1 MLYFDYLHYSFRA
14 GEGYGMF
21 LGILVGMLL
30 LFSLFYFLGDAFK
43 KTLEII
49 SLLGRICVC
58 GCISMLLCQTLSL
71 DRLGGGG
78 LILCLIIGTVI
89 VYTLIALLAGSFRLV
104 GYSVNFMVNSL
115 VILIVASILGNK
127 YSISFPIYAATLFF
141 FPRILWIS
149 DRFAT
154 ECETVDWSY
163 NPFTNVETEYYVVRD
178 VDRWEDSEYSW
189 NHIPV
194 QIIFSSL
201 FYGVGCL
208 TFFIIYPVDSAWL
221 MLLCVALATAVNV
234 VFDLFVFRKIDI
246 AIS

>member
-1 MLYFDYLHYSFRA
+1 
-14 GEGYGMF
+14 MF

-30 LFSLFYFLGDAFK
+30 LFGLFCVLGGAFK
-43 KTLEII
+43 KILEII

-58 GCISMLLCQTLSL
+58 GCISMLLCQALSL
-71 DRLGGGG
+71 DQMGGGG

-89 VYTLIALLAGSFRLV
+89 VYILIALLAASFRLV
-104 GYSVNFMVNSL
+104 GYSVNFMINSL
-115 VILIVASILGNK
+115 IILIVALILENK

-154 ECETVDWSY
+154 ENHTVDWSY

-178 VDRWEDSEYSW
+178 VDRWEDFGDSW

-201 FYGVGCL
+201 FYGVGCFTL
-208 TFFIIYPVDSAWL
+208 FLIHPVDPDWL

-234 VFDLFVFRKIDI
+234 IFDLTVFRRIEK